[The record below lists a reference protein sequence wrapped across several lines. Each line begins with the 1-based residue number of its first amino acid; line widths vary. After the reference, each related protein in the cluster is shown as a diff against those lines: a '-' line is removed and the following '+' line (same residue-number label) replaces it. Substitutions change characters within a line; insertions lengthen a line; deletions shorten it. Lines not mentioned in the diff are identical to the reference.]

1 MTNETS
7 DWRLKDRFFDRRRTL
22 MSSLVRCG
30 IDLDAQSYDFMD
42 YLISQGYTARPENL
56 DKDVQRLHTE
66 YVNHLL

>member
-1 MTNETS
+1 
-7 DWRLKDRFFDRRRTL
+7 